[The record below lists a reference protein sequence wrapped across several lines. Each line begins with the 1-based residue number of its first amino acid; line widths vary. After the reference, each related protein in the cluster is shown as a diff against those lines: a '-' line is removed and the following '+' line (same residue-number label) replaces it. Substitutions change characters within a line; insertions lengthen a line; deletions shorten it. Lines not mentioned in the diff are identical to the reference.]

1 MKVFT
6 LFAFL
11 LVGCSL
17 PVMRA
22 DSATCEVDA
31 DCTVVT
37 PCCSCC
43 AEVAMTVID
52 ARTEVDRCPAIECRT
67 DCSIVSCERQAPT
80 RAVCAGGHCTLSVA
94 SPSLRE

>member
-43 AEVAMTVID
+43 AEVAMTVVVAAAGFKSLGD
-52 ARTEVDRCPAIECRT
+52 
-67 DCSIVSCERQAPT
+67 DCKLNVVRQGP
-80 RAVCAGGHCTLSVA
+80 VA
-94 SPSLRE
+94 NLINVLRV